1 MDVHTHFQMEL
12 EELKENLLKMAAL
25 VEEAINNAVQSLVKR
40 DSELAKKT
48 LDGEDRINKL
58 EIAIEDMCLK
68 LLALRQPMAADLR
81 FITSAMKII
90 TDLERIGD
98 QAVNIAE
105 RAVSLNE
112 EPQLK
117 PYIDIPRM
125 AEIAQ
130 SMVKDVLDAFVNKDS
145 KLARLVCERDDLVDG
160 LNDQV
165 FRELLTYMISDPKTI
180 TRAVHLMIVCR
191 CLERIGDHATN
202 IAEDVIFMVDALV
215 IKHHADVQEDK
226 KALGI
231 TNLANSGIRKL
242 EIPQFLNPLIPQL
255 VNSWPLLRKIL
266 IPILTSLK
274 NK

>member
-68 LLALRQPMAADLR
+68 LLALRQPMASDLR

-105 RAVSLNE
+105 RAVFLNE

-130 SMVKDVLDAFVNKDS
+130 SMVKDVLDAFVNQ
-145 KLARLVCERDDLVDG
+145 RL
-160 LNDQV
+160 Q
-165 FRELLTYMISDPKTI
+165 
-180 TRAVHLMIVCR
+180 
-191 CLERIGDHATN
+191 IGS
-202 IAEDVIFMVDALV
+202 F
-215 IKHHADVQEDK
+215 
-226 KALGI
+226 G
-231 TNLANSGIRKL
+231 
-242 EIPQFLNPLIPQL
+242 
-255 VNSWPLLRKIL
+255 LRKRRSGRWVKRSGL
-266 IPILTSLK
+266 QGTSHLYDFRSEDHHEGSAP
-274 NK
+274 NDRMSMPGTNWRSCHEHR

>member
-1 MDVHTHFQMEL
+1 MDTHFQREL
-12 EELKENLLKMAAL
+12 EALKQNLLKMAAL
-25 VEEAINNAVQSLVKR
+25 VEEGIREAIQSLVKR
-40 DSELAKKT
+40 DSELAQKT
-48 LDGEDRINKL
+48 FEGEDRINKL
-58 EIAIEDMCLK
+58 EITIEDMCLK

-81 FITSAMKII
+81 FITAAMKII
-90 TDLERIGD
+90 TDLERMGD

-105 RAVSLNE
+105 RSIILMQ

-130 SMVKDVLDAFVNKDS
+130 SMVKDVLDAFVNRDS
-145 KLARLVCERDDLVDG
+145 KLARSVCERDDLVDG

-215 IKHHADVQEDK
+215 IKHHADVKEKD
-226 KALGI
+226 A
-231 TNLANSGIRKL
+231 
-242 EIPQFLNPLIPQL
+242 
-255 VNSWPLLRKIL
+255 
-266 IPILTSLK
+266 
-274 NK
+274 

>member
-1 MDVHTHFQMEL
+1 MVTETHFQKEL
-12 EELKENLLKMAAL
+12 QELKENLLKMAAL
-25 VEEAINNAVQSLVKR
+25 VEEGTNNAVMSLVKR

-48 LDGEDRINKL
+48 FEGEDRINVM
-58 EIAIEDMCLK
+58 EIAIEDTCLK

-90 TDLERIGD
+90 TDLERMGD

-105 RAVSLNE
+105 RAISLNQ

-130 SMVKDVLDAFVNKDS
+130 SMVKDVLDAFVNRDS
-145 KLARLVCERDDLVDG
+145 KLARSVCERDDLVDG

-165 FRELLTYMISDPKTI
+165 VRELLTYMMSDPKTI
-180 TRAVHLMIVCR
+180 TREVHLMIVAR
-191 CLERIGDHATN
+191 CLERIADHATN

-215 IKHHADVQEDK
+215 IKHHADTKENGKGD
-226 KALGI
+226 
-231 TNLANSGIRKL
+231 
-242 EIPQFLNPLIPQL
+242 
-255 VNSWPLLRKIL
+255 
-266 IPILTSLK
+266 SL
-274 NK
+274 